1 MSATRPGAIL
11 RHLHPA
17 DPDDGPLLARFAGR
31 RDPAAFAALVRRHGP
46 MVLAVCRRITGHPQD
61 AEDAFQAAFLV
72 LARSAGTVRTPE
84 RLGSWLYGVAVR
96 VAGRA
101 RRAAARRRRREVTVA
116 AFPDVPAPDPA
127 PPPPDIGPALHE
139 ELAALPALHREPIV
153 LCDLQGLSRADAA
166 RSLGIAEGT
175 LSSRLANGRKR
186 LADRLTRRGVAL
198 SLAALPAAVAGG
210 RAAVPDELVSN
221 TCGLAAAW
229 AAGAPLPAAVVRL
242 ARGGFP
248 MRGVLLGGVLSFTL
262 AAGAVL
268 AAGLPGAPRP
278 ADPPRP
284 PEPPVAV
291 AQDAEEQQPKK
302 ADAPPKRTGAPR
314 LTRKVDLNFKT
325 IQSATWSP
333 DGAWLV
339 VQGAV
344 AGNADGVAVM
354 GPRPGGGVN
363 EFVLVPFDEP
373 EILSEPQPLPI
384 RAGVVGF
391 TGDGRLLTVAREP
404 GLISGGSTLQQW
416 QLSVLR
422 NGPDATAPRTLRVV
436 PVAPVAVP
444 DDGYLLTP
452 TGTGVRYVVRE
463 SDKAGIRRVEVR
475 QYNLRNNEDV
485 VLGRFEGTF
494 KATQFAPDAKRVA
507 AVTDAGA
514 VELYDAADGRRLWAA
529 DPAAKAREIRVVNE
543 GRGGK
548 GGFPFAGFT
557 IPGVGSGT
565 YPAVPAFVAFA
576 GRAPRLLA
584 VRGWVAPVVL
594 DADTGKALPALEG
607 VELAATSS
615 RVAAVSGDYIYFP
628 A

>member
-1 MSATRPGAIL
+1 M
-11 RHLHPA
+11 
-17 DPDDGPLLARFAGR
+17 
-31 RDPAAFAALVRRHGP
+31 
-46 MVLAVCRRITGHPQD
+46 
-61 AEDAFQAAFLV
+61 
-72 LARSAGTVRTPE
+72 
-84 RLGSWLYGVAVR
+84 
-96 VAGRA
+96 
-101 RRAAARRRRREVTVA
+101 
-116 AFPDVPAPDPA
+116 
-127 PPPPDIGPALHE
+127 
-139 ELAALPALHREPIV
+139 
-153 LCDLQGLSRADAA
+153 
-166 RSLGIAEGT
+166 
-175 LSSRLANGRKR
+175 
-186 LADRLTRRGVAL
+186 
-198 SLAALPAAVAGG
+198 
-210 RAAVPDELVSN
+210 
-221 TCGLAAAW
+221 
-229 AAGAPLPAAVVRL
+229 
-242 ARGGFP
+242 
-248 MRGVLLGGVLSFTL
+248 
-262 AAGAVL
+262 
-268 AAGLPGAPRP
+268 
-278 ADPPRP
+278 
-284 PEPPVAV
+284 
-291 AQDAEEQQPKK
+291 
-302 ADAPPKRTGAPR
+302 
-314 LTRKVDLNFKT
+314 
-325 IQSATWSP
+325 
-333 DGAWLV
+333 
-339 VQGAV
+339 
-344 AGNADGVAVM
+344 
-354 GPRPGGGVN
+354 
-363 EFVLVPFDEP
+363 
-373 EILSEPQPLPI
+373 
-384 RAGVVGF
+384 
-391 TGDGRLLTVAREP
+391 AREP

-615 RVAAVSGDYIYFP
+615 RVAAVSGDGRLAVLAYHPLEPVEARGPGGGPPAGIPLGGPPVYTISPARLTAWDTTTGKVVRTWAGTAAALAFHPTRPVLAVLEANGTETRLGFWEFP
-628 A
+628 AE